1 MNNRQHASPIAH
13 GAASYG
19 RAQDP
24 QGPRRAASAAS
35 ASAATAASTPSG
47 AHVQPDCYHCGLPLP
62 SGGGHGE
69 RWSANIDGAE
79 HAMCCPGCAAVA
91 QAIADAGQSSYYQD
105 RTGYAATASQAQL
118 VPSELALYDNADPRF
133 RARDGS
139 AANAEATLL
148 VEGIRCAACV
158 WLIERR
164 LLQLPGVQRASMNVA
179 TERLQVR
186 WNKDQCQPA
195 DILGA
200 LHAIG
205 YQAWPYDAAR
215 HSKQLQQAGRTL
227 GRQLFVAGL
236 SMMQVMMYVAPAY
249 LADDGTLDAG
259 MAALMQWASL
269 LLTLPAVCYSALPF
283 FRGAWN
289 SLRAR
294 ALGMDVPV
302 ALGIAAAFTASCIA
316 TWRGHGDVY
325 YDSVTMFIFLLL
337 CSRYLE
343 LTARRK
349 ASTALERMQH
359 GLPASASHMP
369 DWPLS
374 RAAVTVPAAALRAGH
389 LILVKAGETFAADC
403 DIVEGQTSAD
413 LSLLTGESAPQ
424 HMAVGA
430 SVPGGAINAGNA
442 VVARVVK
449 PAGDSTLS
457 ALLKLI
463 ENAGAD
469 KPLIAQW
476 ADLAASRFVAALLL
490 FALAAFAWWSWH
502 DAARAWPVA
511 IAVLVVSCPC
521 ALSLATPSA
530 LAATTDRLLGKGI
543 LVVRPHVL
551 ETLHR
556 ATHVVFD
563 KTGTLTQG
571 RPSLQRVDA
580 LGNTASSAALQ
591 VAAALEANSAHPIG
605 RALLA
610 AAGEA
615 AVMARWNAAEVQ
627 ELPGQGL
634 EGVVQGVRYRLG
646 NATFVAGI
654 AGPASLA
661 SPVGGMNAASN
672 GGEGTPVYLGCNGGW
687 VARFL
692 LSDALRPDAQDTVD
706 YFRAQ
711 GKQLVLLSG
720 DSEALTQQVARS
732 LGIDAA
738 GGEFL
743 PQQKLAF
750 VQDLQ
755 RDGAIVAMVGDGI
768 NDAAVLSA
776 ADVSFAMGSGAALAQ
791 AHADTV
797 LMNGQLGAVADTA
810 RAAGHTMA
818 VIRQNLAWATLY
830 NVTAIPAAALGYL
843 NPWLSGAGMALSS
856 AVVVLNALRLRANKG

>member
-1 MNNRQHASPIAH
+1 
-13 GAASYG
+13 
-19 RAQDP
+19 
-24 QGPRRAASAAS
+24 
-35 ASAATAASTPSG
+35 
-47 AHVQPDCYHCGLPLP
+47 
-62 SGGGHGE
+62 
-69 RWSANIDGAE
+69 
-79 HAMCCPGCAAVA
+79 
-91 QAIADAGQSSYYQD
+91 
-105 RTGYAATASQAQL
+105 
-118 VPSELALYDNADPRF
+118 
-133 RARDGS
+133 
-139 AANAEATLL
+139 
-148 VEGIRCAACV
+148 
-158 WLIERR
+158 
-164 LLQLPGVQRASMNVA
+164 
-179 TERLQVR
+179 
-186 WNKDQCQPA
+186 
-195 DILGA
+195 
-200 LHAIG
+200 
-205 YQAWPYDAAR
+205 
-215 HSKQLQQAGRTL
+215 
-227 GRQLFVAGL
+227 
-236 SMMQVMMYVAPAY
+236 
-249 LADDGTLDAG
+249 
-259 MAALMQWASL
+259 
-269 LLTLPAVCYSALPF
+269 
-283 FRGAWN
+283 
-289 SLRAR
+289 
-294 ALGMDVPV
+294 
-302 ALGIAAAFTASCIA
+302 
-316 TWRGHGDVY
+316 
-325 YDSVTMFIFLLL
+325 
-337 CSRYLE
+337 
-343 LTARRK
+343 
-349 ASTALERMQH
+349 
-359 GLPASASHMP
+359 MP
-369 DWPLS
+369 DWPLN
-374 RAAVTVPAAALRAGH
+374 RAAVTVPAAALHAGH
-389 LILVKAGETFAADC
+389 LILVKPGETFAADC

-430 SVPGGAINAGNA
+430 SVPGGAINAGSA
-442 VVARVVK
+442 VVARVLK

-457 ALLKLI
+457 GLLKLI
-463 ENAGAD
+463 ANAGAD
-469 KPLIAQW
+469 KPQIAQW
-476 ADLAASRFVAALLL
+476 ADRAASRFVAALLL

-530 LAATTDRLLGKGI
+530 LAAATDRLLGKGI

-571 RPSLQRVDA
+571 KPTLRRVDA
-580 LGNTASSAALQ
+580 LGQTATSAALQ

-654 AGPASLA
+654 AGPATLA
-661 SPVGGMNAASN
+661 PPAGGTDAASN
-672 GGEGTPVYLGCNGGW
+672 GGQGTPVYLGCNGGW

-692 LSDALRPDAQDTVD
+692 LSDALRPDAQDTVE

-720 DSEALTQQVARS
+720 DSEALAQQVARS

-755 RDGAIVAMVGDGI
+755 RDGAVVAMVGDGI

-776 ADVSFAMGSGAALAQ
+776 ADVSFAMGSGAALAL

-810 RAAGHTMA
+810 RAAERTMA

-856 AVVVLNALRLRANKG
+856 AVVVLNALRLRTDKG